1 MPLLRKDSFVP
12 SKPDPGLKPTDE
24 VFVCEA
30 TKEVFKDYEEFFQR
44 TILCNSLVWSC
55 SITGIGSIFVIYSF
69 WDSAVTARQFRQA
82 IFCCIW
88 DKNNP
93 VLICES

>member
-1 MPLLRKDSFVP
+1 MPLLRKDTFEP
-12 SKPDPGLKPTDE
+12 CKPDSNLKPEDE

-55 SITGIGSIFVIYSF
+55 SITGKKPLPYPKIRYY
-69 WDSAVTARQFRQA
+69 
-82 IFCCIW
+82 
-88 DKNNP
+88 
-93 VLICES
+93 VL

>member
-1 MPLLRKDSFVP
+1 MPLLRRDQFVP
-12 SKPDPGLKPTDE
+12 SKPAPDLKAEDE

-55 SITGIGSIFVIYSF
+55 SITGE
-69 WDSAVTARQFRQA
+69 T
-82 IFCCIW
+82 
-88 DKNNP
+88 KNRTILLTKTVN
-93 VLICES
+93 ICYIRP